1 MFGPSLSDLTDHFE
15 RTTPVWTINVPASCT
30 AEEFAKDFDRAIEG
44 LKRMRKE
51 MFKPV
56 KKQPRKTRRQR

>member
-1 MFGPSLSDLTDHFE
+1 MTITIHVNPTD
-15 RTTPVWTINVPASCT
+15 T
-30 AEEFAKDFDRAIEG
+30 AKDFDRAIAG

-56 KKQPRKTRRQR
+56 PKQPRKTRRQR

>member
-1 MFGPSLSDLTDHFE
+1 MTITIHVNPTDTPAKFASDLD
-15 RTTPVWTINVPASCT
+15 
-30 AEEFAKDFDRAIEG
+30 KAIEG

-56 KKQPRKTRRQR
+56 KKPRKAVRK

>member
-1 MFGPSLSDLTDHFE
+1 VQRRDFQDDIRGGSVTITIHVNPTD
-15 RTTPVWTINVPASCT
+15 T
-30 AEEFAKDFDRAIEG
+30 AKDFDRAIEG

-56 KKQPRKTRRQR
+56 KKPRKTKPKE